1 MTHPPQAAAELL
13 ARVQAI
19 VPALAAQA
27 AESER
32 LRRPTDAAIRMLEET
47 GLFRLMVPRRWGGLE
62 LDLDAFLDVGL
73 ALGEADAS
81 LAWVAC
87 FCVEHNWMLC
97 QYPESFQRELYTST
111 SHVLAPAVIAPT
123 SVAQPEDGGFRLS
136 GRWPWGTG
144 VMHASWV
151 IVSALAGI
159 EPGAAPSPASLRFL
173 ALPIGDV
180 KVDDTWYVDGMVG
193 TGSNDIVIDGAFV
206 PAERTVTVLDLL
218 EGRGE
223 GARLHASPLYHTPM
237 IPILVLAASMPIVGQ
252 ARAVVRGFRERLLSH
267 TRPGVPPVKLAE
279 KPALQ
284 RRLAQAAI
292 EIRQAELLLRDVCAE
307 VRSLRNRASRLERGR
322 WIASGATALHQAR
335 RVIQDVSEASGASAH
350 FQSHPLQRALRD
362 ANVASCHLVFDRDAQ
377 QEVYGKLLLG
387 MEQPAVIL

>member
-97 QYPESFQRELYTST
+97 QYPESFQRELYSST

-307 VRSLRNRASRLERGR
+307 VCSLRNRASRLERGR

>member
-1 MTHPPQAAAELL
+1 
-13 ARVQAI
+13 
-19 VPALAAQA
+19 
-27 AESER
+27 
-32 LRRPTDAAIRMLEET
+32 
-47 GLFRLMVPRRWGGLE
+47 
-62 LDLDAFLDVGL
+62 
-73 ALGEADAS
+73 
-81 LAWVAC
+81 
-87 FCVEHNWMLC
+87 
-97 QYPESFQRELYTST
+97 
-111 SHVLAPAVIAPT
+111 VIAPT

-307 VRSLRNRASRLERGR
+307 VCSLRNRASRLERGR

>member
-159 EPGAAPSPASLRFL
+159 EPGAAPSPANLRFL

-206 PAERTVTVLDLL
+206 PAERTVAVLDLL

-223 GARLHASPLYHTPM
+223 GARLHAGPLYHTPM

-307 VRSLRNRASRLERGR
+307 VCSLRNRASRLERGR